1 MSWKVTIVIA
11 MVLQLS
17 TGYAQDTAVTV
28 DKRMITL
35 SDVVVRN
42 HFDYKTLIH
51 QIINDTSFYK
61 AFRNLRVLNYESL
74 NSIQMLDKKD
84 KIKASLNSR
93 TKQTRKDGCRTM
105 QVLEEQTTG
114 DFYNAN
120 HGYNY
125 LTAELYASLFFTKG
139 KVCGESNIVKGI
151 SFNPNNKEGTDK
163 HKEQLKML
171 FFNPGKKIPDIPF
184 IGNKLDLYD
193 DNAAKKYDYKLD
205 AKDYKGKYCYTFSI
219 VPKSDLWFFQKSG
232 IVVDEM
238 TTIFDATT
246 LEVLYRKYT
255 LSYHAGIYSFDVDME
270 VEMTKTK
277 NLLVPETLRY
287 KGEWNVILKKKE
299 RGAFTASLFNFSQE

>member
-1 MSWKVTIVIA
+1 MKIIA
-11 MVLQLS
+11 AFAILVVLPISILQ
-17 TGYAQDTAVTV
+17 AQDSSVTV
-28 DKRMITL
+28 EKKVISL
-35 SDVVVRN
+35 SDVVIQT
-42 HFDYKTLIH
+42 HIDYKTLIH
-51 QIINDTSFYK
+51 QIVNDTTFYK
-61 AFRNLRVLNYESL
+61 AFRNLRILNYESY
-74 NSIQMLDKKD
+74 NSIMMYGKKNRVL
-84 KIKASLNSR
+84 ASLHSK

-105 QVLEEQTTG
+105 EVVKEDTTG
-114 DFYNAN
+114 DFYNSN

-139 KVCGESNIVKGI
+139 KVCNESNIVKGK
-151 SFNPNNKEGTDK
+151 SFDPSTKTGTEK

-193 DNAAKKYDYKLD
+193 ENASAKYDYKLD

-219 VPKSDLWFFQKSG
+219 IPKSNLWFYQRSG

-238 TTIFDATT
+238 TTYFDAST

-255 LSYHAGIYSFDVDME
+255 LSYHAGVYSFDVDME
-270 VEMTKTK
+270 VEMTKIK
-277 NLLVPETLRY
+277 DLLVPETLRY

-299 RGAFTASLFNFSQE
+299 NGAFTASLFNFKAE